1 MADGRSLGQ
10 SECRETEAGDSLI
23 MVPAM
28 HKAGGFNP
36 PLAAKPPLRFVSR
49 HPDEIHAFMH
59 GKDLRLEV
67 PRRNVEE
74 LDVRISGFYLPAGLF
89 IGLTEYGAPVRIK
102 AQPQR
107 IDYWL
112 VLPVRG
118 RMETTFRNCQYVGDA
133 RRACLFSDPFMG
145 PNWNAV
151 DANAARMTVV
161 LSDHS
166 LLQQLAVLLGKDPAD
181 TLHPRLEFAPILDLN
196 RGHGRSIARLA
207 SLALKDFESG
217 GPMTRSPLAMN
228 SAEQFIINELLLAH
242 PHNYSDA
249 LHGAVPSI
257 APRDVKRAIEFM
269 EAHLETPVTLA
280 EVAGAAGVP
289 GRTLL
294 KHFHDYRGM
303 SPMEYLRRARFDRA
317 HQTLRRADVSQTVSE
332 VAVTWGFFHLGR
344 FSAEYRR
351 RYGELP
357 SETLAK
363 CHRSH

>member
-1 MADGRSLGQ
+1 
-10 SECRETEAGDSLI
+10 
-23 MVPAM
+23 MVLAM
-28 HKAGGFNP
+28 EQAGGFNSP
-36 PLAAKPPLRFVSR
+36 PAARPHLRFASR
-49 HPDEIHAFMH
+49 DPDEIHAFMH
-59 GKDLRLEV
+59 GKDLRLEIA
-67 PRRNVEE
+67 RRNVED
-74 LDVRISGFYLPAGLF
+74 LDVRIGGLYLPAGLF

-118 RMETTFRNCQYVGDA
+118 RMETTFRGRQYVGDA

-145 PNWNAV
+145 PSWNVV

-161 LSDHS
+161 LSDHG
-166 LLQQLAVLLGKDPAD
+166 LQRQLAVLLGKDPTG
-181 TLHPRLEFAPILDLN
+181 TLHPRLEFAPILDLT
-196 RGHGRSIARLA
+196 RGHGRSIARMAALA
-207 SLALKDFESG
+207 FKDFECG
-217 GPMTRSPLAMN
+217 GPMTGNALVMN
-228 SAEQFIINELLLAH
+228 SIEQFIINELLLAQ
-242 PHNYSDA
+242 PHNYSEA

-269 EAHLETPVTLA
+269 DAHLDTPVTLA
-280 EVAGAAGVP
+280 DVAGAAGVP

-294 KHFHDYRGM
+294 KHFRDYRGV

-317 HQTLRRADVSQTVSE
+317 HAALRRSEIPQTVSE

-344 FSAEYRR
+344 FSAEYRK

-357 SETLAK
+357 SETLA
-363 CHRSH
+363 RSCTRH